1 MSEQRE
7 GIGNN
12 DAGRSTSTQTAE
24 ALSLADAI
32 NRAEAAERRVR
43 ELEAEVERLRLP
55 AGHDEP
61 SRVDTRAGWVGRA
74 GLFEATLDAM
84 TDGVIIYDRDG
95 HMLHTNPANREILGN
110 EAAWKDYFARPIE
123 DRLELL
129 RMRDEA
135 GQPLPDDQWPHLRV
149 LRGEILANE
158 TAARV
163 RARDLNGREKRL
175 IITGAPVRNA
185 AGEIIGAVCIHRDVS
200 ERYALHDEAARRG
213 VQLEAIFDAIADG
226 LYVYDAQGQLI
237 QTNAAAASY
246 DPLTSSQE
254 YRAQRLAERIQDAQ
268 PRGAQWNP
276 LATDALPVSR
286 ILRGEALNSANSV
299 DTLVRSRDGHETYF
313 NVSGSPMRDADGRII
328 GAVIVT
334 RDVTKRLRMEQ
345 EHAERAS
352 LLDAIFE
359 AVPDR
364 VSLFDR
370 HGQLIRMNS
379 AAQRNSGPRRGGE
392 HLDEFQAAYTLRKP
406 DGEPFPTEELPT
418 MRSLRGETVTN
429 VEMLFRAPDGS
440 DQLIVA
446 NSAPILNPAGDI
458 IGVVSI
464 THDVTEQRRLAARTR
479 ESLDALLQMARLL
492 VEPAPDDAGDRE
504 DAPAA
509 NLLAHRL
516 ATLTCSVLGCTR
528 VSLSVVEP
536 ETQLVKPLTV
546 VGMSPEDTRAWFQ
559 EQTDHATR
567 LGEGA
572 DPDLIRRFNAGEV
585 LVIDMTQPPYNAL
598 PNPYNITT
606 VLTVA
611 LRVGEQ
617 VVGLLALDHSG
628 AEHHYTTDEMQL
640 ARAIAQL
647 TALVVERDRLLQ
659 ERATREAQVLALEE
673 TNRRMSEFLSIA
685 SHELRTPLTSAI
697 ANTQLA
703 EKQMRRLREEE
714 TEEGTAVRRLR
725 WLVTRTEQ
733 QLRRQNRLVS
743 DLLDV
748 SRIEA
753 GMLVMDR
760 QPCDIVTVVRE
771 AVEEQ
776 RIAHP
781 GRVIKLSAPPA
792 HTPIEAVVDADRIGQ
807 VVTNFLTNA
816 LKYSAQDAPVYAR
829 VSAHAGRARVT
840 VHDHG
845 PGLPA
850 EEREAI
856 WEQFHRAPGV
866 EVLSG
871 SGVGLGIGLYI
882 SRTIIERHGGAV
894 GVRSAL
900 GEGSTFWFE
909 VPCDAAP
916 LPDSAEQ

>member
-1 MSEQRE
+1 MSGERGGADQ
-7 GIGNN
+7 N
-12 DAGRSTSTQTAE
+12 DEGRSISTQTAE
-24 ALSLADAI
+24 TLSLADAI
-32 NRAEAAERRVR
+32 SRAEAAERRVR
-43 ELEAEVERLRLP
+43 ELEAALERQRLP
-55 AGHDEP
+55 APLSDMSPEE
-61 SRVDTRAGWVGRA
+61 SGWLGRA
-74 GLFEATLDAM
+74 
-84 TDGVIIYDRDG
+84 
-95 HMLHTNPANREILGN
+95 
-110 EAAWKDYFARPIE
+110 
-123 DRLELL
+123 ELL
-129 RMRDEA
+129 
-135 GQPLPDDQWPHLRV
+135 
-149 LRGEILANE
+149 
-158 TAARV
+158 
-163 RARDLNGREKRL
+163 
-175 IITGAPVRNA
+175 
-185 AGEIIGAVCIHRDVS
+185 
-200 ERYALHDEAARRG
+200 
-213 VQLEAIFDAIADG
+213 
-226 LYVYDAQGQLI
+226 
-237 QTNAAAASY
+237 
-246 DPLTSSQE
+246 
-254 YRAQRLAERIQDAQ
+254 
-268 PRGAQWNP
+268 
-276 LATDALPVSR
+276 
-286 ILRGEALNSANSV
+286 
-299 DTLVRSRDGHETYF
+299 DT
-313 NVSGSPMRDADGRII
+313 
-328 GAVIVT
+328 
-334 RDVTKRLRMEQ
+334 
-345 EHAERAS
+345 
-352 LLDAIFE
+352 IFE

-364 VSLFDR
+364 ISLFDR
-370 HGQLIRMNS
+370 HGRLIRMNS
-379 AAQRNSGPRRGGE
+379 SAQRNSGSNRGGE
-392 HLDEFQAAYTLRKP
+392 GPDKFQSAYTLRRL

-429 VEMLFRAPDGS
+429 VEMLFRAADGS
-440 DQLIVA
+440 DQVIVT
-446 NSAPILNPAGDI
+446 NSAPIRDHAGDML
-458 IGVVSI
+458 GVVSI

-479 ESLDALLQMARLL
+479 ESLDALLHMARLL
-492 VEPAPDDAGDRE
+492 VQPAPDDAGDGE
-504 DAPAA
+504 DAPPAA

-546 VGMSPEDTRAWFQ
+546 VGMSPEDTRAWIQ

-572 DPDLIRRFNAGEV
+572 DPDLMRRFNAGEV

-628 AEHHYTTDEMQL
+628 AEHHYTADEVQL
-640 ARAIAQL
+640 AQAIAQL

-659 ERATREAQVLALEE
+659 ERATAEAQVLALEE

-703 EKQMRRLREEE
+703 EKQMRRLREDD

-733 QLRRQNRLVS
+733 QLRRQSRLVA

-753 GMLVMDR
+753 GMLVMDL
-760 QPCDIVTVVRE
+760 QPCDIVAIARE

-776 RIAHP
+776 RLAHP
-781 GRVIKLSAPPA
+781 GRAVKLSAPPA
-792 HTPIEAVVDADRIGQ
+792 HTPIEAVMDADRIGQ

-816 LKYSAQDAPVYAR
+816 LKYSPPDAPLHVR
-829 VSAHAGRARVT
+829 VTAHAGRARVT

-856 WEQFHRAPGV
+856 WEQFHRVPGV

-882 SRTIIERHGGAV
+882 SRTIIERHGGVV
-894 GVRSAL
+894 GVRSAP

-909 VPCDAAP
+909 VPCVAAP
-916 LPDSAEQ
+916 LPDSADQ